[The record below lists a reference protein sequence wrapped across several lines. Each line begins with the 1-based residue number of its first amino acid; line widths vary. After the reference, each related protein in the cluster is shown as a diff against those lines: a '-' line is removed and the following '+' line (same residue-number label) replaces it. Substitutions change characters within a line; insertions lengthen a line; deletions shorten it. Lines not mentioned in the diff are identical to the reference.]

1 MKSTG
6 LLFLTLSI
14 LLIVSCTKSDNPK
27 KDTVNGV
34 TSMMLNGTWRITS
47 FIDDGDE
54 TSNYSGYSF
63 SFAGDNSVTA
73 SKEMTV
79 YTGTWSITDS
89 NSKKNKLSD
98 LDFNLFF
105 ASPDFLE
112 ELSDDWDIAEK
123 SETRIKLVDDNGSDQ
138 LIFER
143 N

>member
-6 LLFLTLSI
+6 SLFLTFSI
-14 LLIVSCTKSDNPK
+14 LLLVSCTKSSNPK

-34 TSMMLNGTWRITS
+34 TNMMLDGTWRITS

-54 TSNYSGYSF
+54 TSNYTGYSF
-63 SFAGDNSVTA
+63 AFASDNSVTA

-89 NSKKNKLSD
+89 DDKKNKLSD

-138 LIFER
+138 LVFER